1 MKIVRL
7 SVIALLALTLATNSF
22 AALSKEYADFAKG
35 PAQNLLTSE
44 ERAQWKNIKTDD
56 AAKAFIDLFWARRD
70 PSPGTPVNENK
81 DLFEARVKV
90 ADGNFREPKKI
101 GSMTDRGKAFILM
114 GTPTKIIQS
123 HMGPTSTIQQ
133 PDNATFGEPQGNTTV
148 QGYSPKVVWVFEQ
161 AKVPYT
167 LGQPIAE
174 LAFID
179 QYGSNDWK
187 MDKVITTDPKSLFEK
202 VAVNAWITQPN
213 LTEAPVYAASAATA
227 PVAITAAPVAI
238 TTAAVP
244 AKLTT
249 FSNDALRAAIDE
261 ARAAKA
267 ANDKVFLTY
276 GEYITPEGALFVPVQ
291 LYAPKSSDLAAGDKV
306 TFFGAVETE
315 AGEQI
320 ALYEEP
326 ATLIAS
332 NDDVIFAKS
341 LELAPGKYRGVF
353 GLAKDGKPVSV
364 VAKPIVVAGLDKT
377 APSTSQL
384 ILSGNVYPLTEA
396 QQPTDP
402 FAFGGLKVVPRGNL
416 VFRQAEDLWYF
427 AELRN
432 PGIDTAT
439 SQPKLTMKVSL
450 KGTTTEGKTA
460 KYADQTGPAQAI
472 ELKGVTG
479 HWGVGQ
485 ALPLASFKPGTYTI
499 TVKVTDDIL
508 AKSYELSE
516 TFKVIP

>member
-7 SVIALLALTLATNSF
+7 SISALLALTFATNTF
-22 AALSKEYADFAKG
+22 AALSKEYADFPKG
-35 PAQNLLTSE
+35 PAQHLLTDD
-44 ERAQWKNIKTDD
+44 ERKQWKNIKTDD

-81 DLFEARVKV
+81 DLFDARVKV
-90 ADGNFREPKKI
+90 ADGNFREPKKV
-101 GSMTDRGKAFILM
+101 GSLTDRGKAFILM
-114 GTPTKIIQS
+114 GTPTKIIRS
-123 HMGPTSTIQQ
+123 DSGPKSTIQT
-133 PDNATFGEPQGNTTV
+133 PDSATLGEPQGNTTV
-148 QGYSPKVVWVFEQ
+148 QGFSPKEVWVFEQ

-187 MDKVITTDPKSLFEK
+187 MDKVITTDPKSLFERI
-202 VAVNAWITQPN
+202 ARNSWITQPN
-213 LTEAPVYAASAATA
+213 LTEVPVFAATA
-227 PVAITAAPVAI
+227 PVAITASTPVAI

-244 AKLTT
+244 AKLTA
-249 FSNDALRAAIDE
+249 FSSDVLRTAIDE

-267 ANDKVFLTY
+267 AAANQTIFVTY
-276 GEYITPEGALFVPVQ
+276 GEYITPDGQHFVPVQ
-291 LYAPKSSDLAAGDKV
+291 IYAPKSAGLSAGAGM
-306 TFFGAVETE
+306 TFFGAIDTE

-320 ALYEEP
+320 AIYEEP
-326 ATLIAS
+326 ATLMAS

-364 VAKPIVVAGLDKT
+364 VTKPIVIQGLDKA
-377 APSTSQL
+377 APSASQL
-384 ILSGNVYPLTEA
+384 ILSGNVYPMTEA

-402 FAFGGLKVVPRGNL
+402 YAFGGLKVVPRGNL
-416 VFRQAEDLWYF
+416 TFRQSEDLWYF
-427 AELRN
+427 AEMRN

-439 SQPKLTMKVSL
+439 SQPKLTMQVSL
-450 KGTTTEGKTA
+450 KGTTAEGKSV
-460 KYADQTGPAQAI
+460 KYPDRTEQAQAI

-485 ALPLASFKPGTYTI
+485 ALPLASIKPGTYTM